1 MAGEAV
7 DTRSGMRS
15 SVCMSGQPDQSA
27 DRASDPTALPTG
39 VGAVHPGASVMMKP
53 QNLMQISRV
62 NLPRAS
68 ITGNGQGFE
77 LPFTLTVLL
86 VPAAAT
92 RLPLVATVVPYARA
106 VHMATQPAIS
116 PAGFPADGPRKWQR
130 SSM

>member
-15 SVCMSGQPDQSA
+15 SACVSGQPDQSA
-27 DRASDPTALPTG
+27 DRASDPTALP
-39 VGAVHPGASVMMKP
+39 
-53 QNLMQISRV
+53 RV
-62 NLPRAS
+62 S

-86 VPAAAT
+86 VPASAT